1 MDFIDFD
8 SYQETSAEGGANLP
22 SPQPALSLPITT
34 NIENLGK
41 RFSNFNNLTRNLL
54 KRDETSTKDTNYSK
68 EIKIAEK
75 YAKLSLNII
84 DKEETVLNESTGPIK
99 HNSLSNRLSRVLNN
113 QMNDSFIKEVFIN
126 LEDKYSDNLTSNNI
140 KELIEPGVNGSI
152 SRKKLRGLIEN
163 ELIKNQSSVLKEYSP
178 TIKQLKVLQEKL
190 VKLNELN
197 NSTNEKIDK
206 NYQLSSHFNSR
217 IVDLNKEKKSIMLK
231 KNLLINFKA
240 KFTLDEYEE
249 FVLSSG
255 EINDEYFKVLQKA
268 ELINENCSILL
279 SIDNPQLGLKIMSK
293 INQIINKSIDKIVNF
308 TNKSLGNLY
317 SLNSKTKLTILQK
330 CLKYLKNKMN
340 YYNSIVANFTE
351 SRSKVLLDDFLNE
364 IQVSSSGSKNSRPIF
379 ISAHDP
385 IRFIG
390 DLLAYIHSIVVNEIE
405 TISNIFLTDD
415 NISKNNEIL
424 NKILKPLSKP
434 IKSKIDEII
443 SLNTKL
449 STLYSIYNLVEL
461 YTVMFSK
468 QLSPENDILQTIH
481 LLVKSSQDKIITI
494 INNNLATIKSS
505 NQAQLDLSIDLQPPE
520 WIIDFYSDI
529 LPIIDQ
535 LNSDT
540 ILNLSTSDHEKFTSM
555 IVNQPIDVFYHHI
568 SNNKLFTDKRDQL
581 ILKQNFLDLI
591 LSKIIPINLL
601 SDKVLEINELNNNL
615 VNEITSYQLDTLLK
629 ETQLYDYFNIINMI
643 CPFTD
648 DFFDISIYE
657 PIKENKLFSRDIISE
672 VNLVIQDVLPNALI
686 DMQQSMMKLNS
697 PLIVNDIVMN
707 SSFEYVKFY
716 YKFNT
721 IIWEYLK
728 EEFSWSDIE
737 VATLLGVEDEYV
749 EIRSS
754 LME

>member
-494 INNNLATIKSS
+494 INNKLATIQSS

-672 VNLVIQDVLPNALI
+672 VNLVIQDVLPNSLI
-686 DMQQSMMKLNS
+686 DIQQSMMKLNS

-707 SSFEYVKFY
+707 SSLEYVKFY

>member
-1 MDFIDFD
+1 
-8 SYQETSAEGGANLP
+8 
-22 SPQPALSLPITT
+22 
-34 NIENLGK
+34 
-41 RFSNFNNLTRNLL
+41 
-54 KRDETSTKDTNYSK
+54 
-68 EIKIAEK
+68 
-75 YAKLSLNII
+75 
-84 DKEETVLNESTGPIK
+84 
-99 HNSLSNRLSRVLNN
+99 
-113 QMNDSFIKEVFIN
+113 
-126 LEDKYSDNLTSNNI
+126 
-140 KELIEPGVNGSI
+140 
-152 SRKKLRGLIEN
+152 
-163 ELIKNQSSVLKEYSP
+163 
-178 TIKQLKVLQEKL
+178 
-190 VKLNELN
+190 
-197 NSTNEKIDK
+197 
-206 NYQLSSHFNSR
+206 
-217 IVDLNKEKKSIMLK
+217 
-231 KNLLINFKA
+231 
-240 KFTLDEYEE
+240 
-249 FVLSSG
+249 
-255 EINDEYFKVLQKA
+255 
-268 ELINENCSILL
+268 
-279 SIDNPQLGLKIMSK
+279 
-293 INQIINKSIDKIVNF
+293 
-308 TNKSLGNLY
+308 
-317 SLNSKTKLTILQK
+317 
-330 CLKYLKNKMN
+330 
-340 YYNSIVANFTE
+340 
-351 SRSKVLLDDFLNE
+351 
-364 IQVSSSGSKNSRPIF
+364 
-379 ISAHDP
+379 
-385 IRFIG
+385 
-390 DLLAYIHSIVVNEIE
+390 
-405 TISNIFLTDD
+405 
-415 NISKNNEIL
+415 
-424 NKILKPLSKP
+424 
-434 IKSKIDEII
+434 
-443 SLNTKL
+443 
-449 STLYSIYNLVEL
+449 
-461 YTVMFSK
+461 MFSK

>member
-8 SYQETSAEGGANLP
+8 SYQETSAEGGTNLP

-434 IKSKIDEII
+434 
-443 SLNTKL
+443 
-449 STLYSIYNLVEL
+449 
-461 YTVMFSK
+461 F
-468 QLSPENDILQTIH
+468 
-481 LLVKSSQDKIITI
+481 
-494 INNNLATIKSS
+494 
-505 NQAQLDLSIDLQPPE
+505 
-520 WIIDFYSDI
+520 
-529 LPIIDQ
+529 
-535 LNSDT
+535 
-540 ILNLSTSDHEKFTSM
+540 
-555 IVNQPIDVFYHHI
+555 
-568 SNNKLFTDKRDQL
+568 
-581 ILKQNFLDLI
+581 
-591 LSKIIPINLL
+591 
-601 SDKVLEINELNNNL
+601 
-615 VNEITSYQLDTLLK
+615 
-629 ETQLYDYFNIINMI
+629 
-643 CPFTD
+643 
-648 DFFDISIYE
+648 
-657 PIKENKLFSRDIISE
+657 
-672 VNLVIQDVLPNALI
+672 
-686 DMQQSMMKLNS
+686 
-697 PLIVNDIVMN
+697 
-707 SSFEYVKFY
+707 
-716 YKFNT
+716 
-721 IIWEYLK
+721 
-728 EEFSWSDIE
+728 
-737 VATLLGVEDEYV
+737 
-749 EIRSS
+749 
-754 LME
+754 

>member
-8 SYQETSAEGGANLP
+8 SYQGASSDGGTNLP

-34 NIENLGK
+34 NIESLGK
-41 RFSNFNNLTRNLL
+41 RLSNFNNLTKNLL
-54 KRDETSTKDTNYSK
+54 KRDEASTQDPNHYK
-68 EIKIAEK
+68 ESKIAEK

-84 DKEETVLNESTGPIK
+84 DKEEAVSDESIGPVT

-126 LEDKYSDNLTSNNI
+126 LEDKYSDSLSSSNI
-140 KELIEPGVNGSI
+140 KELIEPGVNGSV

-163 ELIKNQSSVLKEYSP
+163 ELIKNQSAVLKEYNP

-190 VKLNELN
+190 AQLNELN

-217 IVDLNKEKKSIMLK
+217 IVDLNKEKQSIMLK

-249 FVLSSG
+249 YVLSSG
-255 EINDEYFKVLQKA
+255 EINNEYFNVLQKA

-293 INQIINKSIDKIVNF
+293 ISLVITKAIDKIVNF

-317 SLNSKTKLTILQK
+317 SLNSKSKLAILQT
-330 CLKYLKNKMN
+330 CLRYLKNKMN
-340 YYNSIVANFTE
+340 YFNSIITNYTD

-364 IQVSSSGSKNSRPIF
+364 VQVSSSTKTSRPIF

-390 DLLAYIHSIVVNEIE
+390 DLLAYIHSVVVNEKE
-405 TISNIFLTDD
+405 TISNIFLAED
-415 NISKNNEIL
+415 NILKNDEVL
-424 NKILKPLSKP
+424 NKILKPLAKP

-443 SLNTKL
+443 SLETKL
-449 STLYSIYNLVEL
+449 STLYSIFNLVEL
-461 YTVMFSK
+461 YTLMFSK
-468 QLSPENDILQTIH
+468 HLSEESEILQTIH
-481 LLVKSSQDKIITI
+481 LLVKSSQEKIVTV
-494 INNNLATIKSS
+494 INNNLATIKAS
-505 NQAQLDLSIDLQPPE
+505 NQAQLDMNLDLQPPE

-540 ILNLSTSDHEKFTSM
+540 ILNLPVNEHEKFTAM

-591 LSKIIPINLL
+591 LSKIIPVNLL
-601 SDKVLEINELNNNL
+601 SDKVLEINEMNNNL
-615 VNEITSYQLDTLLK
+615 VSEITSYQLDSLLK

-648 DFFDISIYE
+648 DFFEISIYE
-657 PIKENKLFSRDIISE
+657 PIKENKLFTKDIIPEANSVVQE
-672 VNLVIQDVLPNALI
+672 FLPNALM

-697 PLIVNDIVMN
+697 PLIVNDILKN
-707 SSFEYVKFY
+707 SSLEYVKFY
-716 YKFNT
+716 YKFNA
-721 IIWEYLK
+721 IVWEYLN
-728 EEFSWSDIE
+728 EEFTWSDME
-737 VATLLGVEDEYV
+737 VATLLGVEDEYAQ
-749 EIRSS
+749 IRST
-754 LME
+754 LIDN